1 MAGTNN
7 PQRRRAAWAVLEPV
21 LDEDAL
27 IDALWLQH
35 DSMRGES
42 VSDII
47 GFVDA
52 VCERHLLDVAT
63 RKRLYSSFFGALKQA
78 EDTLPMDPWPLM
90 LQARPAAAAPPPG
103 LGSLPRMAAVMPPAG
118 VYAPAPMAAY
128 PPVMPPAMPMP
139 VAAPVAPAPVPM
151 APPPPPPAPAPAV
164 EETPSGTPTQMV
176 FGALVA
182 ALFAGVRQ
190 FHAPAMGDLLLDC
203 RMRIERTR
211 LAPGLR
217 QAARDALVTP
227 GVAAWYLDASQDEF
241 STLAHEFY
249 VSLCESLGPVDADQ
263 ILMQA
268 VRQAERLP
276 ESGKVPPSRFL

>member
-63 RKRLYSSFFGALKQA
+63 RKRLYSSFFSALKQA

-90 LQARPAAAAPPPG
+90 LQARPA
-103 LGSLPRMAAVMPPAG
+103 
-118 VYAPAPMAAY
+118 
-128 PPVMPPAMPMP
+128 
-139 VAAPVAPAPVPM
+139 
-151 APPPPPPAPAPAV
+151 
-164 EETPSGTPTQMV
+164 
-176 FGALVA
+176 
-182 ALFAGVRQ
+182 
-190 FHAPAMGDLLLDC
+190 
-203 RMRIERTR
+203 
-211 LAPGLR
+211 
-217 QAARDALVTP
+217 DALDSA
-227 GVAAWYLDASQDEF
+227 G
-241 STLAHEFY
+241 
-249 VSLCESLGPVDADQ
+249 
-263 ILMQA
+263 
-268 VRQAERLP
+268 
-276 ESGKVPPSRFL
+276 